1 MKWLFVFIA
10 WTILVFSFGW
20 VVGKNS
26 AQKAEAQKNVQLYQ
40 KRESNTTEQEKKAS
54 EIKIK
59 YERFKSKD
67 EECNFVLDYNVASCL
82 HK

>member
-1 MKWLFVFIA
+1 MKWVFVFIG

-20 VVGKNS
+20 VGGKNS
-26 AQKAEAQKNVQLYQ
+26 AQKEEVEKNVQLYQ
-40 KRESNTTEQEKKAS
+40 KREENTTQQEKTAS
-54 EIKIK
+54 KIKIK

-67 EECNFVLDYNVASCL
+67 EECNFVLDYNVCECL